1 MTQPANPGP
10 DQARGTAAEP
20 AARRAAAMAAA
31 SAAAVDG
38 AMIAMLIELEGRCL
52 PIALAA
58 ARYPQPYP

>member
-1 MTQPANPGP
+1 MAITMTQPANPGP

-20 AARRAAAMAAA
+20 AARRAAATAAA
-31 SAAAVDG
+31 SAAAAVDG

-58 ARYPQPYP
+58 AR